1 VRSAKGSIARIVDQ
15 PPPHIRFYLLFG
27 PDEGQ
32 SRALGERLLK
42 GLGASR
48 FVVPLG
54 AAKSD
59 PAILADEASAMS
71 LFGGPRAIWIEPAGD
86 EIAPAV
92 DALLSASAC
101 ESPVVAIGGALKKT
115 SALLKLADAH
125 PQALVHASYI
135 PEGANAERMVAEV
148 GRTFGLRISQP
159 VAARIADACASD
171 QAIVGKELEKLAL
184 YVGASP
190 ETPKELDHAALDA
203 VGAAMPEGDF
213 LRLADVALAGD
224 LRQLAR
230 ELAQLAEGGTEAIPV
245 IRSMQ
250 RRLLTMAPI
259 RARVERGES
268 LGAVMASM
276 AKSMFWKDK
285 ELIGPMVETWDAKGI
300 ETLFDRASKLERQ
313 LMLSGT
319 PAAEGLGEE
328 LVAIARATR
337 RR

>member
-1 VRSAKGSIARIVDQ
+1 
-15 PPPHIRFYLLFG
+15 
-27 PDEGQ
+27 
-32 SRALGERLLK
+32 
-42 GLGASR
+42 
-48 FVVPLG
+48 
-54 AAKSD
+54 
-59 PAILADEASAMS
+59 
-71 LFGGPRAIWIEPAGD
+71 
-86 EIAPAV
+86 
-92 DALLSASAC
+92 
-101 ESPVVAIGGALKKT
+101 
-115 SALLKLADAH
+115 
-125 PQALVHASYI
+125 
-135 PEGANAERMVAEV
+135 
-148 GRTFGLRISQP
+148 
-159 VAARIADACASD
+159 
-171 QAIVGKELEKLAL
+171 
-184 YVGASP
+184 VGASP
-190 ETPKELDHAALDA
+190 ETPKELDHPALDA

-276 AKSMFWKDK
+276 PKSMFWKDK